1 MVFVAVSV
9 PPGPLTASVA
19 AWPPVAHRLIASV
32 RPRLRVTP
40 PSKSDAESAFWEV
53 QAGRLGLPTEHRSP
67 AGGVPWVNR
76 KMAGA
81 GGGGGGGS
89 VVVMVVVVVVM
100 VVVVMVVV
108 VMVSPASARSAA
120 GIRPTL
126 SQRAM
131 SPAARR

>member
-53 QAGRLGLPTEHRSP
+53 RAGRLGLPTEHRSP

-89 VVVMVVVVVVM
+89 VVVVVV
-100 VVVVMVVV
+100 VVV

-126 SQRAM
+126 SQRAI
-131 SPAARR
+131 SPVARR

>member
-89 VVVMVVVVVVM
+89 VVVVVV
-100 VVVVMVVV
+100 VVV